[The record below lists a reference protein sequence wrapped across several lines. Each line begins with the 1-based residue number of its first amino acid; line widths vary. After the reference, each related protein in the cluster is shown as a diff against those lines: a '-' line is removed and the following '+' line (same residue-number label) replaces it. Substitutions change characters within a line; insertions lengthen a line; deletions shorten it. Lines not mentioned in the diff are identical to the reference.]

1 MIRPRIRYSGRGKN
15 RSSLRPSLGAFLCP
29 GNLSHRIPVMPR
41 PVVTGLGRRLPMPRS
56 FATLKGNQSYDVKIS
71 GNAPDRIVIQY
82 VSEPGRD

>member
-1 MIRPRIRYSGRGKN
+1 VIRPRIRYSGRGKN
-15 RSSLRPSLGAFLCP
+15 RSSLRPLLGAFLYP
-29 GNLSHRIPVMPR
+29 ATYPIASPPMPR
-41 PVVTGLGRRLPMPRS
+41 AVVTGLGRRLPMPRS